1 MTSPRLRRGRAR
13 RRRSSRPRELPGGRR
28 SRNRHESGAQRGARE
43 IGDAPRTRRRRTRS
57 LRHLGPSSRV
67 RLTRDSVSQRPGGR
81 CDSLERRPARRGAG
95 LDARRYEARALVF
108 RCGGRK
114 RSGFTRLWQRRARDE
129 WRGEQP
135 FKEGQVLCGVRFWIA
150 LGLEVLISASRQRA
164 ANPTKEKRLTATL
177 DSPRHTRSRR
187 MLASRLTS
195 LVRVSSAFRVHRRHT
210 VDPARATRARTRVR
224 SRGSRRP
231 GRAEASFSLC
241 RVPSSSETASGPL
254 PA

>member
-1 MTSPRLRRGRAR
+1 MGDGRTGDAGFQSVSRTGSSSVSERLAKGIRSTLEKKHARRDVTSPRLRRGRAR

-129 WRGEQP
+129 WRGEQR

-150 LGLEVLISASRQRA
+150 LGSWVLKS
-164 ANPTKEKRLTATL
+164 
-177 DSPRHTRSRR
+177 
-187 MLASRLTS
+187 
-195 LVRVSSAFRVHRRHT
+195 
-210 VDPARATRARTRVR
+210 
-224 SRGSRRP
+224 
-231 GRAEASFSLC
+231 
-241 RVPSSSETASGPL
+241 
-254 PA
+254 

>member
-1 MTSPRLRRGRAR
+1 MRLSRATT
-13 RRRSSRPRELPGGRR
+13 
-28 SRNRHESGAQRGARE
+28 GAE
-43 IGDAPRTRRRRTRS
+43 
-57 LRHLGPSSRV
+57 
-67 RLTRDSVSQRPGGR
+67 
-81 CDSLERRPARRGAG
+81 RRGAG
-95 LDARRYEARALVF
+95 RAAIRGARAGVPMRWSETVGLHASVAETRARRMA
-108 RCGGRK
+108 
-114 RSGFTRLWQRRARDE
+114 RRATVQ
-129 WRGEQP
+129 RGTSVVWCQILDRV
-135 FKEGQVLCGVRFWIA
+135 GQ
-150 LGLEVLISASRQRA
+150 LGLEILISASRQRA

-195 LVRVSSAFRVHRRHT
+195 LVRVSSAFRVHRRRT
-210 VDPARATRARTRVR
+210 VEPPRATRARTRVR

>member
-1 MTSPRLRRGRAR
+1 MFSKRFAKGGSSSVSERLAKGIRSTLEKKHARAR
-13 RRRSSRPRELPGGRR
+13 RDVTAAATRARASASIVAAAGASVGGRR

-43 IGDAPRTRRRRTRS
+43 IGDAPRTRRRTRS

-135 FKEGQVLCGVRFWIA
+135 FKTYKCCV
-150 LGLEVLISASRQRA
+150 
-164 ANPTKEKRLTATL
+164 
-177 DSPRHTRSRR
+177 
-187 MLASRLTS
+187 
-195 LVRVSSAFRVHRRHT
+195 VSDF
-210 VDPARATRARTRVR
+210 
-224 SRGSRRP
+224 GSRWAV
-231 GRAEASFSLC
+231 GS
-241 RVPSSSETASGPL
+241 
-254 PA
+254 

>member
-1 MTSPRLRRGRAR
+1 MTRSANDPAGDATLSSDDRRG
-13 RRRSSRPRELPGGRR
+13 
-28 SRNRHESGAQRGARE
+28 
-43 IGDAPRTRRRRTRS
+43 
-57 LRHLGPSSRV
+57 
-67 RLTRDSVSQRPGGR
+67 
-81 CDSLERRPARRGAG
+81 
-95 LDARRYEARALVF
+95 EAR
-108 RCGGRK
+108 GW
-114 RSGFTRLWQRRARDE
+114 TRGDTRRARWCSDAVVGNG
-129 WRGEQP
+129 RASR
-135 FKEGQVLCGVRFWIA
+135 VCGRDARATNGAASNRSKRDKCCVVSDFGSRW
-150 LGLEVLISASRQRA
+150 LLIRASRQRA

-187 MLASRLTS
+187 MLASRLAS

-241 RVPSSSETASGPL
+241 RVPSSSETVSGPL

>member
-1 MTSPRLRRGRAR
+1 V
-13 RRRSSRPRELPGGRR
+13 GGRR